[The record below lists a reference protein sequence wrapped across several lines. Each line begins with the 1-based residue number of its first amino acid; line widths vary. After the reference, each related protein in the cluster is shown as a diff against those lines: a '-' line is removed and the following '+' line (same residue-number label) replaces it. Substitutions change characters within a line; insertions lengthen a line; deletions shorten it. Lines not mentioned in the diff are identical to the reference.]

1 MVSETQVKGNW
12 VIDPAHTSVEFAGKH
27 MMISTVRGRFTKYD
41 ANVEFDESDPARS
54 KIEGQ
59 IYTASV
65 DTQDPKRDEH
75 LRSADFLDSERFP
88 LMTFKSK
95 AVTPAGNKRY
105 HLIGDLTIKD
115 VTKEIALDV
124 EYTGLAKTPW
134 GTTVAGFAGEGNISR
149 KEFGLNWN
157 VALEAGG
164 WLVSD
169 TIKIYIEGELTRQQ
183 Q

>member
-1 MVSETQVKGNW
+1 MVSPTQARGNW
-12 VIDPAHTSVEFAGKH
+12 VVDPSHTSVEFAGKH
-27 MMISTVRGRFTKYD
+27 MMVTTVRGRFAKFE
-41 ANVEFDESDPARS
+41 ANVDFNESDPALS
-54 KIEGQ
+54 KVEAR
-59 IYTASV
+59 IYTDSV
-65 DTQDPKRDEH
+65 DTKEPKRDTH
-75 LRSADFLDSERFP
+75 LRSADFFESEKFP
-88 LMTFKSK
+88 LMVFKSK
-95 AVTPAGNKRY
+95 AVKPAGNKRY

-134 GTTVAGFAGEGNISR
+134 GTTVVGFAGVGNISR

-169 TIKIYIEGELTRQQ
+169 NIKISIESELIKQQ